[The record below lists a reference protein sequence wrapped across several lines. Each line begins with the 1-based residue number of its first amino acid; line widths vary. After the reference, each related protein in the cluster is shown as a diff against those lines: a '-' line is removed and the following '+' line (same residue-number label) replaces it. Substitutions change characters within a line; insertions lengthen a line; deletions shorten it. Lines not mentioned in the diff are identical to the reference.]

1 MCLGFKDS
9 SLWGSFVGEI
19 AIELKYIFML
29 TMSKIY
35 NHHYEYTVF
44 EARAITALRT
54 CNIIFKNWCPWE
66 FLKKNSGTKCMYPPC
81 PEKDSLLHVMEC
93 KFYRTKFEQV
103 EGVTRDWANYLT
115 RLNQER
121 VSEFNQPLISCRGW
135 STVKTSEAYTEHGK
149 VRNDEG

>member
-1 MCLGFKDS
+1 
-9 SLWGSFVGEI
+9 
-19 AIELKYIFML
+19 
-29 TMSKIY
+29 
-35 NHHYEYTVF
+35 
-44 EARAITALRT
+44 
-54 CNIIFKNWCPWE
+54 
-66 FLKKNSGTKCMYPPC
+66 MYPPC

-121 VSEFNQPLISCRGW
+121 VSEFNQPLISCRDW

>member
-54 CNIIFKNWCPWE
+54 GNIIFKNWCPWE

-135 STVKTSEAYTEHGK
+135 STVTQ
-149 VRNDEG
+149 